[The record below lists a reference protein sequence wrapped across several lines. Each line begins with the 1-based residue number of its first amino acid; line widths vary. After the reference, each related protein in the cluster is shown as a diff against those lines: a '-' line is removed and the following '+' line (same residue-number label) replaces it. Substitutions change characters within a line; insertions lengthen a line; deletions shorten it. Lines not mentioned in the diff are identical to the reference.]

1 MGGVAE
7 VSQEPDIEATQPAG
21 RDHQIVPNSTGQP
34 KIAVP
39 SQSLKNGPRWG
50 GGYLLPCLLDSSTSR
65 DGLLRR
71 APRLGESGSMI
82 CSWAVLS
89 YT

>member
-21 RDHQIVPNSTGQP
+21 RDHQIVSNSTEQP

-50 GGYLLPCLLDSSTSR
+50 VVSCRVCWTAARVVMVCCGGPH
-65 DGLLRR
+65 
-71 APRLGESGSMI
+71 GSEKVG
-82 CSWAVLS
+82 A
-89 YT
+89 